1 MTKMSIRSIREKN
14 AIIDRIIDVFREKD
28 GFLIL
33 GHKSPD
39 EDCIA
44 SMVAVSLL
52 LSKFTREV
60 SICLSG
66 SVHPHFHYLLNI
78 CRYNT
83 ISVLGS
89 CGELER
95 SYGAVVVCDT
105 PKPSMI
111 ESFDHVKP
119 LMERPGT
126 LIIEIDHHIG
136 GDSEYIGN
144 EGYRLVTEA
153 SSTSELVGHLAFK
166 LSAKRDLLERFQI
179 EDLLSR
185 NLVLAILTGI
195 IGDTN
200 MGQFLGSRRE
210 RKYYN
215 YFSTVLNRILIAKT
229 VKATNFANIEDIFT
243 ELQKHS
249 SKEEKCFDFVMSR
262 KRFTASVGFVLLT
275 DDEMDA
281 LRKNY
286 DSDTFISVT
295 RAAANS
301 LAEESGKL
309 GLVVYTE
316 GRGEKALVQ
325 FRLRRS
331 HLYRGFDLRE
341 VLSRFAIAD
350 GGGHEG
356 AIGFRMPG
364 GDIVNI
370 EDFVARLLSG
380 IETVIGMVG

>member
-1 MTKMSIRSIREKN
+1 MIKMSIRSNREKN
-14 AIIDRIIDVFREKD
+14 TIIDRIIDAFREKD

-66 SVHPHFHYLLNI
+66 SVNPHFHYLLNI
-78 CRYNT
+78 CRYNA

-89 CGELER
+89 CGALER

-111 ESFDHVKP
+111 EQLGHVRP
-119 LMERPGT
+119 LMESPGT

-210 RKYYN
+210 RKYYK
-215 YFSTVLNRILIAKT
+215 YFSSVLNRILIAKT
-229 VKATNFANIEDIFT
+229 VKETNFSNIEDIFI

-262 KRFTASVGFVLLT
+262 KRFSASIGFVLLS
-275 DDEMDA
+275 DDEMNA
-281 LRKNY
+281 LGQICDN
-286 DSDTFISVT
+286 DTFISVT
-295 RAAANS
+295 RAAANT

-316 GRGEKALVQ
+316 GKGDKALVQ

-331 HLYRGFDLRE
+331 HLYRGLDLRE

-364 GDIVNI
+364 RDLVDI
-370 EDFVARLLSG
+370 EDYVARLLSG
-380 IETVIGMVG
+380 IETEIGMAG